1 MSREVCGDSEE
12 VIRGITNA
20 HFQEGEVSTHF
31 LEDVAA
37 SVNRL
42 CVTDVAESISIFKR
56 TIERNDVVL
65 CAYATFLHSQLKA
78 ETADYVK
85 QNKPLSKLG
94 FTIQIE
100 IDPKPDNRGHAEI
113 MPKVTRGLANH
124 LYIHNL
130 FTINTNLRAFS

>member
-20 HFQEGEVSTHF
+20 HFQEGEVSAHF

-42 CVTDVAESISIFKR
+42 CVTDVAESISIFKK

-65 CAYATFLHSQLKA
+65 CAYATFRHSQLKA
-78 ETADYVK
+78 ETADYVNQIK
-85 QNKPLSKLG
+85 DLKKRG

-100 IDPKPDNRGHAEI
+100 IAPEPYN
-113 MPKVTRGLANH
+113 P
-124 LYIHNL
+124 
-130 FTINTNLRAFS
+130 